1 MPDDLILDLAD
12 KWRRTFGMDFREFR
26 HEMKQIALATMAA
39 CRNCYLLTSFHPP
52 SEPGADDL
60 FVFMDDDDWI
70 SPGLFDMLRAY
81 ETPQD
86 GFLWGSIY
94 LGKLLVDLPGHPV
107 GSPVLQKRK
116 LQDIV
121 YTNNYAV
128 TGLAV
133 KRLGIQTIFEHGH
146 AQKNLDTGAFR
157 PQKIAPYLSC
167 ANKHPCCTVWAY
179 YNLPRLSE
187 GIRPA
192 IAAYA
197 EELRAVQLDQDT
209 LWIPPSLRRLEAIV
223 SRCLAV
229 ATA

>member
-1 MPDDLILDLAD
+1 MPDDLILDLANM
-12 KWRRTFGMDFREFR
+12 WRRTFGMDFREFR

-70 SPGLFDMLRAY
+70 SPGLFDMLRAN

-133 KRLGIQTIFEHGH
+133 KRLGIQTIFEHGD
-146 AQKNLDTGAFR
+146 AQKNLDIGAFR
-157 PQKIAPYLSC
+157 PQKI
-167 ANKHPCCTVWAY
+167 
-179 YNLPRLSE
+179 
-187 GIRPA
+187 
-192 IAAYA
+192 
-197 EELRAVQLDQDT
+197 
-209 LWIPPSLRRLEAIV
+209 PP
-223 SRCLAV
+223 
-229 ATA
+229 